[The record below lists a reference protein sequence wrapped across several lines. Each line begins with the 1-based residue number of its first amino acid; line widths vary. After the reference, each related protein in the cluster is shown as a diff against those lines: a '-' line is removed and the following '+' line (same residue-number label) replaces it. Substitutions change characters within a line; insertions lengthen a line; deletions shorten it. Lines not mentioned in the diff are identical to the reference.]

1 MAVSQICATP
11 IPEAEAKAEP
21 EAKPQRGQLQRE
33 ERQIAVEVRLFSI
46 LKIVLNNTVVKMN
59 ELWVCYLKDY
69 LQNKTYLE

>member
-33 ERQIAVEVRLFSI
+33 ERQIAVEVRLHI
-46 LKIVLNNTVVKMN
+46 PHHLDRQK
-59 ELWVCYLKDY
+59 
-69 LQNKTYLE
+69 